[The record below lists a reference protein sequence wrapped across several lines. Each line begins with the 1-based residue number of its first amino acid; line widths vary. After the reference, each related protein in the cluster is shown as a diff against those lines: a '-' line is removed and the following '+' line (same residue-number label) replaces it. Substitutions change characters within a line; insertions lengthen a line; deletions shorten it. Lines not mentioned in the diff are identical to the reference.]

1 MKIEEVEKWLE
12 TDEGKQ
18 WLEEKKRPLLKKNS
32 DLLEEI
38 ALNKKRLTDETTKGN
53 ALEGK
58 LNSYLAKL
66 KKEMCLNCFDDYD
79 RFKNRLISDKELREF
94 VLSKIEKIADA
105 DGGLVADIDDNG
117 EFHYQTAD
125 GKSFQDYYSEWL
137 TTESAKSYIQNLSCG
152 GGARGSGGSFDNFTK
167 ASIKKMTPE
176 EVAKNLDNPTF
187 RSNFENT

>member
-12 TDEGKQ
+12 TDEGKN
-18 WLEEKKRPLLKKNS
+18 WLEEKKRPLLKKNN

-38 ALNKKRLTDETTKGN
+38 ALTKKRLTDETEKGN

-58 LNSYLAKL
+58 INGYLIKL
-66 KKEMCLNCFDDYD
+66 KKELCLSCFDDYNT
-79 RFKNRLISDKELREF
+79 FKNRLIPDNELREF
-94 VLSKIEKIADA
+94 VLNKIEKTADA
-105 DGGLVADIDDNG
+105 DGGLIPDIDDNG

-152 GGARGSGGSFDNFTK
+152 GGAKGSGDLSGSFTRAN
-167 ASIKKMTPE
+167 IRKMTPE

-187 RSNFENT
+187 RNSFENS